1 MVYENKLLFPSVEF
15 GNIILAPQP
24 PRGWELNEELLHAN
38 LSFPPTHQYLAF
50 YHYLKNS
57 FKADAMIHL
66 GRHSTYEFLPRKSVG
81 LTSKDYPYLMVGE
94 TPSIYPYIVDGV
106 GEGIQAKRR
115 GQAIMI
121 DHLTPPLAIT
131 KLYDDLLQIRQLIES
146 AESASDEIVRKN
158 AIVKIKEL
166 INKANL
172 KDEIIKSM
180 DEELKVREIGF
191 DEVDDEFL
199 LHEVGHY
206 LTHLQEEFMPLGLH
220 TFGEDWNE
228 EAVKTMLK
236 SMNEEQNE
244 ETKNNLIISP
254 SNEMKSLLNALNGG
268 YVSAGKGN
276 DPIRTKDALP
286 TGRNFYALDGSL
298 IPSSVGYDIG
308 VKLAQ
313 KVRENKNYDITKKE
327 AIILW
332 ASDTVRDEGAMI
344 AFGLDLLGLKP
355 VWNSRGILQGL
366 ELLPLDEN
374 RVRRYDVV
382 FTGSGLFRDLYA
394 SKLALLDKAVLMALD
409 ASYNDIIGKYVE
421 RLLEVKNTKLMS

>member
-1 MVYENKLLFPSVEF
+1 
-15 GNIILAPQP
+15 
-24 PRGWELNEELLHAN
+24 
-38 LSFPPTHQYLAF
+38 
-50 YHYLKNS
+50 
-57 FKADAMIHL
+57 
-66 GRHSTYEFLPRKSVG
+66 
-81 LTSKDYPYLMVGE
+81 
-94 TPSIYPYIVDGV
+94 
-106 GEGIQAKRR
+106 
-115 GQAIMI
+115 
-121 DHLTPPLAIT
+121 
-131 KLYDDLLQIRQLIES
+131 
-146 AESASDEIVRKN
+146 
-158 AIVKIKEL
+158 
-166 INKANL
+166 
-172 KDEIIKSM
+172 
-180 DEELKVREIGF
+180 
-191 DEVDDEFL
+191 
-199 LHEVGHY
+199 
-206 LTHLQEEFMPLGLH
+206 
-220 TFGEDWNE
+220 
-228 EAVKTMLK
+228 MLK
-236 SMNEEQNE
+236 SMNEEENE

-254 SNEMKSLLNALNGG
+254 SNEIKSLLNALNGG

-394 SKLALLDKAVLMALD
+394 SKLALLDKQF
-409 ASYNDIIGKYVE
+409 
-421 RLLEVKNTKLMS
+421 